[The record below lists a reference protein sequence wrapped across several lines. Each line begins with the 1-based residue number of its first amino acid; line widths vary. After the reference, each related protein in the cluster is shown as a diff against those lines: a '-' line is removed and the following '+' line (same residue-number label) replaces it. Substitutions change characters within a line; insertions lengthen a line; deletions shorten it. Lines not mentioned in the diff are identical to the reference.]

1 MLMRTHVHPLEVL
14 TLFLALQLLLPNF
27 FLNRMIVVAKSRR
40 KSKHYV
46 GVGCGVEG
54 GVGDLLGSI
63 IR

>member
-1 MLMRTHVHPLEVL
+1 M
-14 TLFLALQLLLPNF
+14 LALQLFHLYPFDQDNA
-27 FLNRMIVVAKSRR
+27 RTKSRG

-46 GVGCGVEG
+46 GASVGCGVEG

>member
-1 MLMRTHVHPLEVL
+1 MRTHMHPLEVL
-14 TLFLALQLLLPNF
+14 TLFLSLQLLLPNFF